1 MADNWN
7 NMSEDERQEYLF
19 QQWLS
24 PRGISFA
31 SPEAEKQYKAR
42 VKRIKDAVQLKS
54 EPDRVPIFPIVGFFP
69 AFYSGMTPR
78 DAMYD
83 YAKLSAAWKKYVLDF
98 APDAHLGIAI
108 PTPGKMFDILD
119 YKLYS
124 WPGHGVPATSSYQ
137 YNEGEYMKAEE
148 YDAFIQDPYY
158 FFNSTYFSRIFG
170 SLKAFQQLPNLA
182 NVQEML
188 FVGPNILA
196 YGQPDVQAAYKALF
210 EAGAEALKW
219 IGHVGAFDQQMTTL
233 GFPDFFG
240 GFSKAPFDTLGDTL
254 RGTRGIMVDMYRRPQ
269 KLLAAMEAIVPLM
282 IKMGASG
289 AKQAGNPIVFLPLH
303 KGADGF
309 MSDEQFKTFYWP
321 SLKKV
326 FLGLIAEGCVP
337 FPWAEGG
344 YNSRLEVIRDMPK
357 GKMIWGF
364 DLTDM
369 AKAKEILGDV
379 SCIGGNM
386 PLSLLQ
392 LGTVQEV
399 KDYVLR
405 LINVAGNKGGFIFMN
420 GAAIDEA
427 KTENFKAMIDAVKQF
442 GIYK

>member
-1 MADNWN
+1 MTDNWN
-7 NMSEDERQEYLF
+7 DLSEDERQESLF
-19 QQWLS
+19 QSWLS
-24 PRGISFA
+24 PKGIKFA
-31 SPEAEKQYKAR
+31 NAQAEEQYRAR
-42 VKRIKDAVQLKS
+42 VQRIKDAVQMKT
-54 EPDRVPIFPIVGFFP
+54 EPDRVPVFPIVGFFP

-78 DAMYD
+78 EAMYD
-83 YAKLSAAWKKYVLDF
+83 YEKLSAAWKKYVLDF
-98 APDAHLGIAI
+98 DPDAHLGIAI
-108 PTPGKMFDILD
+108 PTPGKMYDILD

-124 WPGHGVPATSSYQ
+124 WPGHGVSPDSSYQ

-148 YDAFIQDPYY
+148 YDAFIQDPHYY
-158 FFNSTYFSRIFG
+158 FNAIYFPRIFG

-182 NVQEML
+182 AVQEML

-196 YGQPDVQAAYKALF
+196 YGLPEVQAAYKSLF

-219 IGHVGAFDQQMTTL
+219 IGYVESYDQQMSTL
-233 GFPDFFG
+233 GYPNFFG

-254 RGTRGIMVDMYRRPQ
+254 RGTRGIMIDMYRRPQ
-269 KLLAAMEAIVPLM
+269 KVLDAMEAIVPLL

-289 AKQAGNPIVFLPLH
+289 AKAAGNPIVFMPLH

-326 FLGLIAEGCVP
+326 LMGLIAEGCVP

-344 YNSRLEVIRDMPK
+344 YNSRLGVIRDVPR
-357 GKMIWGF
+357 GKVIWGF

-369 AKAKEILGDV
+369 AKAKEALGDV

-386 PLSLLQ
+386 PLSILQ

-405 LINVAGNKGGFIFMN
+405 LIHSAGNKGGFILMN
-420 GAAIDEA
+420 GAAIDDA
-427 KTENFKAMIDAVKQF
+427 KAENLKAMIDAVKAF
-442 GIYK
+442 GKYK

>member
-7 NMSEDERQEYLF
+7 ELSADERQESLF
-19 QQWLS
+19 KAWLS
-24 PRGISFA
+24 PSGVKFVSA
-31 SPEAEKQYKAR
+31 EAEKQYKAR
-42 VKRIKDAVQLKS
+42 VKRIKDAVQLKI
-54 EPDRVPIFPIVGFFP
+54 EPDRVPVFPLVGFFP
-69 AFYSGMTPR
+69 AAYSGMTPR
-78 DAMYD
+78 EAMYD
-83 YAKLSAAWKKYVLDF
+83 YEKLTAAWKKYVLDF
-98 APDAHLGIAI
+98 EPDAHLGIAI

-124 WPGHGVPATSSYQ
+124 WPGHGVPPNLPYQ

-158 FFNSTYFSRIFG
+158 FFNALYFPRIFG

-182 NVQEML
+182 NIQEML

-196 YGQPDVQAAYKALF
+196 YGLPDVQAAYKTLF

-219 IGHVGAFDQQMTTL
+219 IGYVGAFDQQMTTL
-233 GFPDFFG
+233 GYPDFFG

-254 RGTRGIMVDMYRRPQ
+254 RGTRGIMTDMYRRPE
-269 KLLAAMEAIVPLM
+269 KLLAALEAIVPIM

-289 AKQAGNPIVFLPLH
+289 AKQSGNPIIFMPLH

-309 MSDEQFKTFYWP
+309 MSDQQFKTFYWP
-321 SLKKV
+321 TLKKV
-326 FLGLIAEGCVP
+326 FQGLIAEGCVP

-357 GKMIWGF
+357 GKVFWGF

-379 SCIGGNM
+379 SCIGGNV

-392 LGTVQEV
+392 LGTTQEV
-399 KDYVLR
+399 KDYILR
-405 LINVAGNKGGFIFMN
+405 LINVAGNKGGFIVMN
-420 GAAIDEA
+420 GATMDDVKA
-427 KTENFKAMIDAVKQF
+427 ENLRAMIESVKKF
-442 GIYK
+442 GVYK